1 MKLFIAFD
9 IPKKIDLT
17 KIQNYIA
24 KGAPKSDGLDA
35 ILGKDAKFVP
45 TKQPHLTLVFIGAQP
60 ESKIQSIKNAFFEA
74 VEEFVDKQQRGMIEF
89 NLKNGA
95 AVLGVNAVT
104 MNGTI
109 AQRAFELQQILIQKF
124 KQDGVQIDAR
134 PWIPHLTLGRINPA
148 SIIKKRLEDIET
160 FLGTVR
166 VPDKLDMFT
175 LNSITLYD
183 TTQDGYQV
191 IDTLKI

>member
-74 VEEFVDKQQRGMIEF
+74 VKEFVDKQQRGMIEF

-95 AVLGVNAVT
+95 AVMGVNAVT

-124 KQDGVQIDAR
+124 KQDGVRIDAR

-148 SIIKKRLEDIET
+148 LVIKKKIDTIEPFLE
-160 FLGTVR
+160 TVR

-183 TTQDGYQV
+183 ATQDGYQV

>member
-60 ESKIQSIKNAFFEA
+60 ESKIQSIKDAFFEA

-89 NLKNGA
+89 SLKNGA
-95 AVLGVNAVT
+95 AVMGVNAVT

-109 AQRAFELQQILIQKF
+109 AERAFELQQILIQKF
-124 KQDGVQIDAR
+124 KQDGVRIDAR

-148 SIIKKRLEDIET
+148 LVIKKKIATIEPFLE
-160 FLGTVR
+160 TVR

-183 TTQDGYQV
+183 ATQDGYQV